1 MNTTDNSP
9 GDDDDR
15 PAAVVAAEIGAD
27 GWTEVARHQRWAA
40 ADHADFYSIA
50 GDALATVNALEDLT
64 EILAGQV
71 AEYGQGRTLYD
82 DSYTVDPAARLA
94 DAAAQLRSAHA
105 ALRQAS
111 QAVNEFWSAIGHIGV
126 RDTPT
131 RDIPTS
137 NGATDGEA
145 SS

>member
-1 MNTTDNSP
+1 MSAT
-9 GDDDDR
+9 DDR
-15 PAAVVAAEIGAD
+15 PAAVVAAETGAD
-27 GWTEVARHQRWAA
+27 GWTEVARHQRWAD

-71 AEYGQGRTLYD
+71 AAYGQGRAIYD
-82 DSYTVDPAARLA
+82 DSHVVDPAVRLV
-94 DAAAQLRSAHA
+94 DAVAQLRAAHA

-111 QAVNEFWSAIGHIGV
+111 LAVNEFWSAIGHIGV
-126 RDTPT
+126 RDTAT
-131 RDIPTS
+131 RDVPTS

-145 SS
+145 ST

>member
-1 MNTTDNSP
+1 MNAM
-9 GDDDDR
+9 DDR
-15 PAAVVAAEIGAD
+15 PAAVAAAETGAD
-27 GWTEVARHQRWAA
+27 GWTEVARHQRWAD

-50 GDALATVNALEDLT
+50 GDALATIHALEDLT

-71 AEYGQGRTLYD
+71 AAYGEGRAVYD
-82 DSYTVDPAARLA
+82 DSHVVDPAVRLA
-94 DAAAQLRSAHA
+94 DAVAQLRAAHA

-111 QAVNEFWSAIGHIGV
+111 QAVNEFWSAMGHVGV

-131 RDIPTS
+131 RDVPRS
-137 NGATDGEA
+137 NGAADGEA

>member
-1 MNTTDNSP
+1 VNMTDRSH
-9 GDDDDR
+9 GDDDER

-71 AEYGQGRTLYD
+71 ASYGQGRAVYD

-111 QAVNEFWSAIGHIGV
+111 QAVNEFLSAIGHIGV
-126 RDTPT
+126 RDA
-131 RDIPTS
+131 RDVPVP